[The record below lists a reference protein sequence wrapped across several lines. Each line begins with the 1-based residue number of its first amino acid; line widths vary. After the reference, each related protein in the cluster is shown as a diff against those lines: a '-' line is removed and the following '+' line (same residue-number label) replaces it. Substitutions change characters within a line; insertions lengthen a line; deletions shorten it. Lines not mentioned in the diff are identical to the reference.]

1 MTKYLNEKYI
11 QKSLLKQIREE
22 LRKRGYSE
30 GAIDEILKWYL

>member
-1 MTKYLNEKYI
+1 MTRYLNEKNV
-11 QKSLLKQIREE
+11 QKSLLRWIREE